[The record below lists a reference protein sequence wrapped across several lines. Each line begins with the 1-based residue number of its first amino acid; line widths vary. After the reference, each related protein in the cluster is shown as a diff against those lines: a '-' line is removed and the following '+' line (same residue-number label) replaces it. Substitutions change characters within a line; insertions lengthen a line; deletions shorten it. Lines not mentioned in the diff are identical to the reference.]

1 MIIFHP
7 KERGTEEM
15 RFVIQRV
22 KHSSV
27 TIDGEVKGKINK
39 GYMVLIGIGQ
49 DDNEVIADK
58 MVKKMINLRI
68 FEDEKGKTNLALKD
82 VNGELL
88 LISQFTLYADCKK
101 GNRPSVIKAGAPRE
115 AEELYE
121 YIVRKCKEEVEVV
134 EKGEF
139 GADMKVELLND
150 GPFTIVL
157 DSDEI
162 M

>member
-1 MIIFHP
+1 
-7 KERGTEEM
+7 M

-101 GNRPSVIKAGAPRE
+101 GNRPSFIKAGD
-115 AEELYE
+115 
-121 YIVRKCKEEVEVV
+121 RKSVV
-134 EKGEF
+134 
-139 GADMKVELLND
+139 
-150 GPFTIVL
+150 
-157 DSDEI
+157 
-162 M
+162 

>member
-1 MIIFHP
+1 
-7 KERGTEEM
+7 M

-88 LISQFTLYADCKK
+88 LISQFTLYADCKRVTDHHLLRQEHQEK
-101 GNRPSVIKAGAPRE
+101 RKNYTSTLFE
-115 AEELYE
+115 N
-121 YIVRKCKEEVEVV
+121 VRKR
-134 EKGEF
+134 
-139 GADMKVELLND
+139 
-150 GPFTIVL
+150 
-157 DSDEI
+157 
-162 M
+162 